1 MPDSRPVPT
10 APALTEQQLVRRQS
24 LDALRAAGH
33 EPYPAAGWP
42 VSHHAADLL
51 AAYDDA
57 RHDPDAEGAEPI
69 RAALAGRLV
78 SKRVMGKAAFF
89 HLQDTSGRIQAYV
102 QRDTL
107 PEGYYN
113 EVFKRRLDLGDFV
126 GVEGVVFRTNTG
138 EVSLRIER
146 LELLAKALRPL
157 PFPKEVKNEA
167 GETEVFNEVQDKE
180 FRYRQRYADLAIHP
194 EVRRVFEQRAQVI
207 RQIRGFL
214 DARGYVE
221 VETPALQPL
230 YGGAAARPFTTHMAA
245 LDLPVFLRIADEL
258 YLKRLI
264 VGGFDGVYEIAKDF
278 RNEGLSRYHN
288 PEFTMLELYVA
299 YKDYRWMMD
308 LTEEML
314 AGLAERL
321 HGTDTFDA
329 VAPGGETRPISFRRP
344 WARRPFFELIEE
356 HAGLQLFG
364 KSRDEVADA
373 ARGIGIEVTPAM
385 GHGKLL
391 DEVFG
396 ETVEPK
402 LVAPTFVTDYP
413 VELSPLAKR
422 HREHDGLV
430 ERFELIC
437 NGKEIANAFT
447 ELNDPIDQR
456 ERLERQVAEAKAG
469 DDEAVNEVDEDFLRA
484 LEYGMPPT
492 AGIGIGIDRLV
503 MLLTGQHSIRD
514 VILFPF
520 MRPED

>member
-1 MPDSRPVPT
+1 M
-10 APALTEQQLVRRQS
+10 
-24 LDALRAAGH
+24 
-33 EPYPAAGWP
+33 
-42 VSHHAADLL
+42 
-51 AAYDDA
+51 
-57 RHDPDAEGAEPI
+57 
-69 RAALAGRLV
+69 
-78 SKRVMGKAAFF
+78 
-89 HLQDTSGRIQAYV
+89 
-102 QRDTL
+102 
-107 PEGYYN
+107 
-113 EVFKRRLDLGDFV
+113 
-126 GVEGVVFRTNTG
+126 
-138 EVSLRIER
+138 
-146 LELLAKALRPL
+146 
-157 PFPKEVKNEA
+157 
-167 GETEVFNEVQDKE
+167 
-180 FRYRQRYADLAIHP
+180 
-194 EVRRVFEQRAQVI
+194 RRVFVQRAQII
-207 RQIRGFL
+207 RQIRSFL
-214 DARGYVE
+214 DERSYVE

-299 YKDYRWMMD
+299 YKDYRWLMD
-308 LTEEML
+308 LTEELL
-314 AGLAERL
+314 AGLAESL
-321 HGTDTFDA
+321 HGSPTFSA
-329 VAPGGETRPISFRRP
+329 VAPSGETREISFARP

-356 HAGLQLFG
+356 HAGVQLFG
-364 KSRDEVADA
+364 KSRDEVAEA
-373 ARGIGIEVTPAM
+373 ARGLGIEVTDAM

-396 ETVEPK
+396 EAVEPT

-469 DDEAVNEVDEDFLRA
+469 DDEAVNAVDEDYLRA

-503 MLLTGQHSIRD
+503 MLLTGQASIQD

-520 MRPED
+520 LKPPLPPAQEFEERVGGHLKIIFGHVDPEPPVLHRGYPIKPDFRATSDVGTQLYIEIQYVRPGEAQYEDFIVARMVRLRNVRKEIEGSVPVLITNVSFSDELTDIASMEGVVLIQAGTDALLTKERLAMAISNDVVPELRR